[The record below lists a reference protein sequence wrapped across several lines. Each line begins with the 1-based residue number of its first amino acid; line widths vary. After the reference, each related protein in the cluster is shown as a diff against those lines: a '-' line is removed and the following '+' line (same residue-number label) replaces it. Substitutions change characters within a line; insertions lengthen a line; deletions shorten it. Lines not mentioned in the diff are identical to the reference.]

1 MQILMLIL
9 LSPAK
14 NMNFDPV
21 AGAPRPTQPA
31 LLAHTK
37 FLAETA
43 RKLTRGQ
50 IGRLMKISDQL
61 AELNYERFQHFDP
74 ANRRNVKP
82 AALAFAGDVY
92 RGLDA
97 ASLTAEDLAYAQ
109 SHLRILSGFYGLL
122 RPLDGVQP
130 YRLEMG
136 RALKNPRGKDL
147 YAFWGDEIAREL
159 TKATKKLDDPTIV
172 NLASKE
178 YFTAAR
184 PELLEAPIVTPVFKE
199 EKDGNLRQL
208 QFFAKRARGLMARY
222 AIKNRLERIED
233 LKGFDLEGYSYR
245 KSLSSE
251 NEWIFTRPQ
260 PAKKAA

>member
-1 MQILMLIL
+1 MLIL

-14 NMNFDPV
+14 NMNFDPIP
-21 AGAPRPTQPA
+21 GAPRPTQPA
-31 LLAHTK
+31 LMAHTRL
-37 FLAETA
+37 LAETA
-43 RKLTRGQ
+43 KKLTRSQVGK
-50 IGRLMKISDQL
+50 LMKISDQL
-61 AELNYERFQHFDP
+61 AALNFERFQHFDP
-74 ANRRNVKP
+74 ANKRNIKS

-97 ASLTAEDLAYAQ
+97 AGLTAEDLAFAQ
-109 SHLRILSGFYGLL
+109 GRLRILSGFYGLL

-136 RALKNPRGKDL
+136 RSLKNPRGKDL
-147 YAFWGDEIAREL
+147 YAFWGDAIAKEIN
-159 TKATKKLDDPTIV
+159 KATKKLDDPTIV

-178 YFTAAR
+178 YFSAAQ
-184 PELLEAPIVTPVFKE
+184 PEQLKAPIVTPVFKE

-222 AIKNRLERIED
+222 AIQNRLERVGD
-233 LKGFDLEGYSYR
+233 LKGFGIEGYSYR